1 MITLRDVTVRLYA
14 AGRSVTV
21 LDEVS
26 IEIPAKQSVAVV
38 GPSGSGKSTLLAVMA
53 GLERPTSGSVTVNG
67 VALTALDESALARFR
82 LSQIGFVFQSFHLIP
97 TLTALENVAV
107 PLELAGDP
115 TAVDRAIALLDAV
128 GLAARAD
135 HYPAQ
140 LSGGEQQRVA
150 LARACVRRPP
160 ILLADEPTGNLD
172 ADSGSQVMALLRALH
187 EEQGGTLVLVT
198 HDALLAAMADRTV
211 ALRGGRVIADS
222 PSTDRVTT

>member
-1 MITLRDVTVRLYA
+1 MIVLRDVTVRLHA

-26 IEIPAKQSVAVV
+26 VEIPSKQSLAVV

-67 VALTALDESALARFR
+67 SDLTSLDEPALARFR
-82 LSQIGFVFQSFHLIP
+82 LQHIGFVFQSFHLIP

-107 PLELAGDP
+107 PSELAGDSD
-115 TAVDRAIALLDAV
+115 ALGRARALLDAV
-128 GLAARAD
+128 GLAARSN
-135 HYPAQ
+135 HYPVQ

-150 LARACVRRPP
+150 LARACVRRPA

-172 ADSGSQVMALLRALH
+172 ADSGAQVMALLRALH
-187 EEQGGTLVLVT
+187 EEQGGTLILVT
-198 HDALLAAMADRTV
+198 HDAYLTAMADRTI
-211 ALRGGRVIADS
+211 ALRGGRVTADS
-222 PSTDRVTT
+222 STADRSSR